1 MQRKKI
7 SFPYK
12 TITRNQVRNTIVC
25 PYNVT
30 IYIKIN
36 PYKRFALHLKY
47 LNLFYYKIGF
57 S

>member
-30 IYIKIN
+30 IYIKID